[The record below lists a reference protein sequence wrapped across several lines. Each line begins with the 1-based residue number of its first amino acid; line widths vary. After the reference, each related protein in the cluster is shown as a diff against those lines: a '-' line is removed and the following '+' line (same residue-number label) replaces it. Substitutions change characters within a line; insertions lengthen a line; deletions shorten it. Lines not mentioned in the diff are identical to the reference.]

1 MSRTQRGASA
11 VPELPL
17 HVHSR
22 LVLPDGVEDAVRA
35 GLGRKLAAVAPSVEH
50 ATVRF
55 DEYAGAGG
63 TFTDCIVEIGLTGHA
78 TAHATERAADPA
90 QAFARVLPKI
100 VAAVE
105 RSVGKNGSGKTRA
118 AAPSGGDEGSI
129 IGRRVGHGEAALER
143 ALARPDDDATTAR
156 RNSKRSQDGMT
167 AMLEDSA
174 TRPSRKSTRKSANHG
189 KPSQMIERTAH
200 AQAHTPKAEATRAR
214 SRSRR

>member
-1 MSRTQRGASA
+1 MSRTQRGGAA
-11 VPELPL
+11 VPELPV
-17 HVHSR
+17 HVQSR

-35 GLGRKLAAVAPSVEH
+35 GLGRRLATAAPSIAHV
-50 ATVRF
+50 TVRF

-63 TFTDCIVEIGLTGHA
+63 AFTDCIVEVELTGHA

-90 QAFARVLPKI
+90 QAFTRVLPRI

-105 RSVGKNGSGKTRA
+105 RSLGKNGHRERT
-118 AAPSGGDEGSI
+118 APPGGDEGSI

-143 ALARPDDDATTAR
+143 ALARPTDDASTAR
-156 RNSKRSQDGMT
+156 RNSKRSTEGMT
-167 AMLEDSA
+167 AMLEDSR

-200 AQAHTPKAEATRAR
+200 AKAHTPKAEATRAR
-214 SRSRR
+214 ARDRR

>member
-35 GLGRKLAAVAPSVEH
+35 GLGRKLATVAPSVAN

-63 TFTDCIVEIGLTGHA
+63 TFTDCIVEVELTGHA
-78 TAHATERAADPA
+78 TAHATERAADPG
-90 QAFARVLPKI
+90 QAFARVLPRV

-105 RSVGKNGSGKTRA
+105 RSVGKNGSAKAGR
-118 AAPSGGDEGSI
+118 PSPPGGDEGSI
-129 IGRRVGHGEAALER
+129 IGRRVGHGDAAMER
-143 ALARPDDDATTAR
+143 ALARPEDDASTAR
-156 RNSKRSQDGMT
+156 RNSKKSQDGMT

-189 KPSQMIERTAH
+189 KPSQMIERSAH
-200 AQAHTPKAEATRAR
+200 AKAHTPKAEATRAR